1 MKPATACR
9 TREELAQ
16 AVVSRRI
23 LEVVGL
29 DDIEDAMSVLQEIVS
44 TSSAR
49 ARQQGREAARG
60 LSRLS
65 EKP

>member
-1 MKPATACR
+1 MKATACR
-9 TREELAQ
+9 TREELAEE
-16 AVVSRRI
+16 VVSRRI
-23 LEVVGL
+23 LKVLGL

-44 TSSAR
+44 TR
-49 ARQQGREAARG
+49 GERVRRQGLEAARG

>member
-1 MKPATACR
+1 MLGCR

-16 AVVSRRI
+16 DVVSRRI
-23 LEVVGL
+23 LEVLGL
-29 DDIEDAMSVLQEIVS
+29 DDIEDTMAILQEIVS
-44 TSSAR
+44 TSSAK
-49 ARQQGREAARG
+49 ARQQGREAAKG